1 MELHSDAADFIIFE
15 LTSVVV
21 SVMPMHL
28 PLAMPLVI
36 QKRARIIIIVL
47 RVVQGALPLLF
58 RVKDF
63 TFISIQILVS
73 YDADACHLVVREL
86 SLIFVTIGPEE
97 LASSLHLS
105 IDHLASEA
113 ISIRE
118 CLFNNVTANNV
129 VLTRYNFLRGHQCTF
144 SSSRSFLWLV

>member
-1 MELHSDAADFIIFE
+1 MELHSNAADFIIFE

-28 PLAMPLVI
+28 PLAMPFVI
-36 QKRARIIIIVL
+36 QERARIIIIIL

-58 RVKDF
+58 RVEDF
-63 TFISIQILVS
+63 TFISIQILVR

-97 LASSLHLS
+97 LASSLHLT
-105 IDHLASEA
+105 INHLASEA

-118 CLFNNVTANNV
+118 CLFNDVTANNV
-129 VLTRYNFLRGHQCTF
+129 VLTR
-144 SSSRSFLWLV
+144 

>member
-1 MELHSDAADFIIFE
+1 MELHSNAADFIIFE

-28 PLAMPLVI
+28 PLAMPFVI
-36 QKRARIIIIVL
+36 QERARIIIIIL

-73 YDADACHLVVREL
+73 YDADACHLVIREL

-97 LASSLHLS
+97 LASSLHLT
-105 IDHLASEA
+105 INHLASEA

-118 CLFNNVTANNV
+118 CLFNDVTANNV
-129 VLTRYNFLRGHQCTF
+129 VPTI
-144 SSSRSFLWLV
+144 